1 MNKQEIKE
9 KVIAILKKYTR
20 REEVWEN
27 FNDNSDILN
36 DLKINSARLV
46 DIILDIED
54 EFDLEVEDEAMDRIR
69 TINDVVE
76 IIAEK
81 KAEKKD

>member
-1 MNKQEIKE
+1 MNKEEIKE
-9 KVIAILKKYTR
+9 KVISILKKYTR

-27 FNDNSDILN
+27 FNDSSDILN

-69 TINDVVE
+69 TINDVVDM
-76 IIAEK
+76 IAEK

>member
-1 MNKQEIKE
+1 MNKEEIKE
-9 KVIAILKKYTR
+9 KVISILKKYTR

-27 FNDNSDILN
+27 FNDSSDILN

>member
-27 FNDNSDILN
+27 FSDTSDILN

>member
-1 MNKQEIKE
+1 MNKEEIKE
-9 KVIAILKKYTR
+9 KVISILKKYTR

-27 FNDNSDILN
+27 FNYNSDILN

-54 EFDLEVEDEAMDRIR
+54 EFDLEVDDEAMDHIH

>member
-9 KVIAILKKYTR
+9 KVISILKKYTR

-46 DIILDIED
+46 DIILDIE
-54 EFDLEVEDEAMDRIR
+54 FDLEVEDEAMDRIR

>member
-1 MNKQEIKE
+1 MSKQEIKE
-9 KVIAILKKYTR
+9 KVIDILKKYTR

-27 FNDNSDILN
+27 FNENSDILN

-54 EFDLEVEDEAMDRIR
+54 EFDLEVEDEAMDRIH

-81 KAEKKD
+81 TNKKD

>member
-1 MNKQEIKE
+1 MNKEEIKE
-9 KVIAILKKYTR
+9 KVISILKKYTR

-27 FNDNSDILN
+27 FNDSSDILN

-54 EFDLEVEDEAMDRIR
+54 EFDLEVEDEAMDLIR
-69 TINDVVE
+69 TINDVVDM
-76 IIAEK
+76 IAEK

>member
-1 MNKQEIKE
+1 MNKEEIKE
-9 KVIAILKKYTR
+9 KVISILKKYTR

-54 EFDLEVEDEAMDRIR
+54 EFDLEVDDEAMDHIH

>member
-9 KVIAILKKYTR
+9 KVISILKKYTR